1 MHELL
6 EIRTFSNHP
15 SCPLPTKHL
24 GELQMFKNCENNKT
38 QTASNHGRHMYV
50 QGDVPILYLL
60 KNSKTIMFKYH
71 YEYNK

>member
-1 MHELL
+1 MSYWKLGL
-6 EIRTFSNHP
+6 FPTIP

-24 GELQMFKNCENNKT
+24 GELQMFKTCENNKT
-38 QTASNHGRHMYV
+38 QTTSNHGRHMYV

-60 KNSKTIMFKYH
+60 KNSKIIMFNYQ